1 MRHLLLALVIM
12 TASVVVDAQ
21 DVNLPPGKWW
31 ENERLADRIGLSAE
45 QKEAIR
51 TLVYEH
57 AYRMIDLNAGVK
69 RSELELANL
78 VADPEFEHAAARAAF
93 NGLVTARTALER
105 ERFEMLL
112 AVRGVLTAEQWAQIQ
127 EIRREVRRGRERPE
141 GPPPARWRD
150 PPPPNGG

>member
-1 MRHLLLALVIM
+1 LVIM
-12 TASVVVDAQ
+12 TASVVADAQ

>member
-1 MRHLLLALVIM
+1 MRHLLLALVII
-12 TASVVVDAQ
+12 TASVVADAQ